1 MRLLTEEHP
10 AITIVR
16 GDSSAWT
23 ALGEPFDGLACGRSY
38 EVYGDFCEP
47 APEGDGEEAL
57 TGFEAKPFGYLV
69 RQVFGTRC
77 EPEEAE
83 KVLEEATQDQA
94 EYHIGRALWFGIED
108 ANWSGDIYLTSS
120 QVARSAVDVN
130 ANPRQALAQLL
141 QDAWEANP
149 DLDPLIHLGMQLVM
163 ELGVDK
169 LNALDV
175 PYVVSP
181 GYPLNGLAVTG
192 PIEIRLGD
200 LHVLRLVNQGV
211 NRLLIEGT
219 RMANFQFDPCL
230 ARLGADGS

>member
-1 MRLLTEEHP
+1 MRLLTEAHP
-10 AITIVR
+10 AITVLR
-16 GDSSAWT
+16 GDSSSWT

-57 TGFEAKPFGYLV
+57 IGFEAKPFGYLV

-83 KVLEEATQDQA
+83 EALEKATRDQA
-94 EYHIGRALWFGIED
+94 EYHIGRALWFGIE
-108 ANWSGDIYLTSS
+108 APWAGDVYLTSS
-120 QVARSAVDVN
+120 QVTRSIVDIS
-130 ANPRQALAQLL
+130 NPRQALAQLL
-141 QDAWEANP
+141 QDAYEANP

-163 ELGVDK
+163 ELGIDK
-169 LNALDV
+169 LDALDV

-200 LHVLRLVNQGV
+200 LHVLRLINQGV
-211 NRLLIEGT
+211 NRTLIEGT
-219 RMANFQFDPCL
+219 RMANFKFDPCL
-230 ARLGADGS
+230 ARLGAAGS